1 MGGNRKLNYNRPPEH
16 RTATNSEQGL
26 PHYVRPT
33 STCRKVTKKEIIRR
47 LSVVASSCRDVEQQN
62 QVTLAVN
69 RSLTKKVAKSK
80 EVSEGLRMCLNQCRR
95 QVRST
100 KHDLVKAL
108 QDNVATKNDALSQEQ
123 EHQSLIAAME
133 KDAQATLEQVKRGH
147 SLSMAKIISK
157 SESKLAA
164 TEMKHKRAESITEMK
179 HKRVVNNIEI
189 EHKRE
194 VNIITKR
201 DRVTINAKEN
211 LHALELEIKSNE
223 INVSPPFHIVAFLPS
238 FTHTTFLQ
246 ELIKKHDTQKCRD
259 KKLHRKQQVAKDK
272 KYARLLAAKEV
283 KHAKRQAANKAL
295 IAKGIEMTRSIA
307 QASFTRSV
315 NANFDHATFIA
326 AWAKVLRNR
335 PDLAAHQHVG
345 VALIIES
352 KYGSALPV
360 FKDPD
365 QLKIADLA
373 ALVASTT
380 DAAKNGKVPVAMLS
394 GATTTV
400 FDLTTYSMSSATPL
414 LFPNQVTSVT
424 IGYESA
430 TTKIVSLTIDLNFCD
445 FYDGALLLDAL
456 VASL

>member
-1 MGGNRKLNYNRPPEH
+1 MSFKYPVVMPKMSMTMETGELINFHVAVGDHVKNGDVLFEVMTDKIDMEVEAPADGVIEALVANP
-16 RTATNSEQGL
+16 GD
-26 PHYVRPT
+26 V
-33 STCRKVTKKEIIRR
+33 VEIGKPVLIM
-47 LSVVASSCRDVEQQN
+47 LTDTEVMAFDFGTDNEPVAAVEVVATPAPV
-62 QVTLAVN
+62 
-69 RSLTKKVAKSK
+69 VATS
-80 EVSEGLRMCLNQCRR
+80 VAPAAPIILNE
-95 QVRST
+95 T
-100 KHDLVKAL
+100 VKAVPKARVEAANRGIDL
-108 QDNVATKNDALSQEQ
+108 RTVRATGPDRT
-123 EHQSLIAAME
+123 ITME
-133 KDAQATLEQVKRGH
+133 DVNGAQLDPA
-147 SLSMAKIISK
+147 I
-157 SESKLAA
+157 
-164 TEMKHKRAESITEMK
+164 
-179 HKRVVNNIEI
+179 
-189 EHKRE
+189 
-194 VNIITKR
+194 
-201 DRVTINAKEN
+201 
-211 LHALELEIKSNE
+211 
-223 INVSPPFHIVAFLPS
+223 
-238 FTHTTFLQ
+238 
-246 ELIKKHDTQKCRD
+246 
-259 KKLHRKQQVAKDK
+259 
-272 KYARLLAAKEV
+272 
-283 KHAKRQAANKAL
+283 AKRQAANKAL

-365 QLKIADLA
+365 LLKIADLA

-400 FDLTTYSMSSATPL
+400 FDLTTYSMISATPL

-456 VASL
+456 VPSL

>member
-1 MGGNRKLNYNRPPEH
+1 MSMTMETGELINFHVAVGDQVKSGDVLFEVMTDKIDMEVEAPADGVIEALVANP
-16 RTATNSEQGL
+16 GD
-26 PHYVRPT
+26 V
-33 STCRKVTKKEIIRR
+33 VEIGKPVLIM
-47 LSVVASSCRDVEQQN
+47 LTETEVMAFDFGSDNEPVAAVEVVAVP
-62 QVTLAVN
+62 
-69 RSLTKKVAKSK
+69 VAPPIATPIAPAAP
-80 EVSEGLRMCLNQCRR
+80 VILNE
-95 QVRST
+95 T
-100 KHDLVKAL
+100 VKAVPKARVEAANRGIDL
-108 QDNVATKNDALSQEQ
+108 RTVRATGPDRT
-123 EHQSLIAAME
+123 ITME
-133 KDAQATLEQVKRGH
+133 DVNGAQLDPA
-147 SLSMAKIISK
+147 I
-157 SESKLAA
+157 
-164 TEMKHKRAESITEMK
+164 
-179 HKRVVNNIEI
+179 
-189 EHKRE
+189 
-194 VNIITKR
+194 
-201 DRVTINAKEN
+201 
-211 LHALELEIKSNE
+211 
-223 INVSPPFHIVAFLPS
+223 
-238 FTHTTFLQ
+238 
-246 ELIKKHDTQKCRD
+246 
-259 KKLHRKQQVAKDK
+259 
-272 KYARLLAAKEV
+272 
-283 KHAKRQAANKAL
+283 AKRQAANKAL
-295 IAKGIEMTRSIA
+295 IAKGIEMTRGIA

-315 NANFDHATFIA
+315 NANFDHAQFIA

-360 FKDPD
+360 FRDPD
-365 QLKIADLA
+365 QASMADLT

>member
-1 MGGNRKLNYNRPPEH
+1 MSFKYPVVMPKMSMTMETGELINFHVAVGDQVKSGDVLFEVMTDKIDMEVEAPADGVIEALVANP
-16 RTATNSEQGL
+16 GD
-26 PHYVRPT
+26 V
-33 STCRKVTKKEIIRR
+33 VEIGKPVLIM
-47 LSVVASSCRDVEQQN
+47 LTETEVMAFDFGTDNEPVAAVEVVATPAPV
-62 QVTLAVN
+62 
-69 RSLTKKVAKSK
+69 VATS
-80 EVSEGLRMCLNQCRR
+80 VAPAAPVILNE
-95 QVRST
+95 T
-100 KHDLVKAL
+100 VKAVPKARVEAANRGIDL
-108 QDNVATKNDALSQEQ
+108 RTVRATGPDRT
-123 EHQSLIAAME
+123 ITME
-133 KDAQATLEQVKRGH
+133 DVNGAQLDPA
-147 SLSMAKIISK
+147 I
-157 SESKLAA
+157 
-164 TEMKHKRAESITEMK
+164 
-179 HKRVVNNIEI
+179 
-189 EHKRE
+189 
-194 VNIITKR
+194 
-201 DRVTINAKEN
+201 
-211 LHALELEIKSNE
+211 
-223 INVSPPFHIVAFLPS
+223 
-238 FTHTTFLQ
+238 
-246 ELIKKHDTQKCRD
+246 
-259 KKLHRKQQVAKDK
+259 
-272 KYARLLAAKEV
+272 
-283 KHAKRQAANKAL
+283 AKRQAANKAL

-326 AWAKVLRNR
+326 AWARVLRNR

>member
-1 MGGNRKLNYNRPPEH
+1 MSFKYPVVMPKMSMTMETGELIIFHVAVGDHVKSGDVLFEVMTDKIDMEVEAPADGVIEALVANP
-16 RTATNSEQGL
+16 GD
-26 PHYVRPT
+26 V
-33 STCRKVTKKEIIRR
+33 VEIGKPVLIM
-47 LSVVASSCRDVEQQN
+47 LTETEVMAFDFGTDGEPVAAVEVVAAPAPV
-62 QVTLAVN
+62 
-69 RSLTKKVAKSK
+69 VAAAP
-80 EVSEGLRMCLNQCRR
+80 VVVAPIILNE
-95 QVRST
+95 T
-100 KHDLVKAL
+100 VKAVPKARVEAANRGIDL
-108 QDNVATKNDALSQEQ
+108 RTVRATGPDRTIS
-123 EHQSLIAAME
+123 ME
-133 KDAQATLEQVKRGH
+133 DVNGAQLDPA
-147 SLSMAKIISK
+147 I
-157 SESKLAA
+157 
-164 TEMKHKRAESITEMK
+164 
-179 HKRVVNNIEI
+179 
-189 EHKRE
+189 
-194 VNIITKR
+194 
-201 DRVTINAKEN
+201 
-211 LHALELEIKSNE
+211 
-223 INVSPPFHIVAFLPS
+223 
-238 FTHTTFLQ
+238 
-246 ELIKKHDTQKCRD
+246 
-259 KKLHRKQQVAKDK
+259 
-272 KYARLLAAKEV
+272 
-283 KHAKRQAANKAL
+283 AKRQAANKAL

-335 PDLAAHQHVG
+335 PDLAAHEHVG

-360 FKDPD
+360 FRDPD
-365 QLKIADLA
+365 QLTIADLV

-380 DAAKNGKVPVAMLS
+380 QAAKNGKVPVAMLS

>member
-1 MGGNRKLNYNRPPEH
+1 MPKMSMTMETGELIIFHVAVGDHVKNGDVLFEVMTDKIDMEVEAPADGVIEALVANP
-16 RTATNSEQGL
+16 GD
-26 PHYVRPT
+26 V
-33 STCRKVTKKEIIRR
+33 VEIGKPVLIM
-47 LSVVASSCRDVEQQN
+47 LTETEVMAFDFGTDNEPVVAVE
-62 QVTLAVN
+62 V
-69 RSLTKKVAKSK
+69 VAAPAP
-80 EVSEGLRMCLNQCRR
+80 VVAPVVPAAPVILNE
-95 QVRST
+95 T
-100 KHDLVKAL
+100 VKAVPKARIEAANRGIDL
-108 QDNVATKNDALSQEQ
+108 RTVRATGPDRTIS
-123 EHQSLIAAME
+123 ME
-133 KDAQATLEQVKRGH
+133 DVNGAQLDPV
-147 SLSMAKIISK
+147 I
-157 SESKLAA
+157 
-164 TEMKHKRAESITEMK
+164 
-179 HKRVVNNIEI
+179 
-189 EHKRE
+189 
-194 VNIITKR
+194 
-201 DRVTINAKEN
+201 
-211 LHALELEIKSNE
+211 
-223 INVSPPFHIVAFLPS
+223 
-238 FTHTTFLQ
+238 
-246 ELIKKHDTQKCRD
+246 
-259 KKLHRKQQVAKDK
+259 
-272 KYARLLAAKEV
+272 
-283 KHAKRQAANKAL
+283 AKRQAANKAL

-360 FKDPD
+360 FRDPD
-365 QLKIADLA
+365 QVKIADLN

>member
-1 MGGNRKLNYNRPPEH
+1 MSFKYPVVMPKMSMTMETGELINFHVAVGDQVKSGDVLFEVMTDKIDMEVEAPADGVIEALVANP
-16 RTATNSEQGL
+16 GD
-26 PHYVRPT
+26 V
-33 STCRKVTKKEIIRR
+33 VEIGKPVLIM
-47 LSVVASSCRDVEQQN
+47 LTETEVMAFDFGSDDEPVAAVEVVAAP
-62 QVTLAVN
+62 TAV
-69 RSLTKKVAKSK
+69 VATP
-80 EVSEGLRMCLNQCRR
+80 VAPAALIILNE
-95 QVRST
+95 T
-100 KHDLVKAL
+100 VKAVPKARVEAANRGIDL
-108 QDNVATKNDALSQEQ
+108 RTVRATGPDRT
-123 EHQSLIAAME
+123 ITME
-133 KDAQATLEQVKRGH
+133 DVNGAQLDPA
-147 SLSMAKIISK
+147 I
-157 SESKLAA
+157 
-164 TEMKHKRAESITEMK
+164 
-179 HKRVVNNIEI
+179 
-189 EHKRE
+189 
-194 VNIITKR
+194 
-201 DRVTINAKEN
+201 
-211 LHALELEIKSNE
+211 
-223 INVSPPFHIVAFLPS
+223 
-238 FTHTTFLQ
+238 
-246 ELIKKHDTQKCRD
+246 
-259 KKLHRKQQVAKDK
+259 
-272 KYARLLAAKEV
+272 
-283 KHAKRQAANKAL
+283 AKRQAANKAL

-365 QLKIADLA
+365 QLTIADLS

>member
-1 MGGNRKLNYNRPPEH
+1 MSFKYPVVMPKMSMTMETGELINFHVAVGDHVKSGDVLFEVMTDKIDMEVEAPADGVIEALVANP
-16 RTATNSEQGL
+16 GD
-26 PHYVRPT
+26 V
-33 STCRKVTKKEIIRR
+33 VEIGKPVLIM
-47 LSVVASSCRDVEQQN
+47 LTETEVMAFDFGTDGEPVAAVEVVAAPAPV
-62 QVTLAVN
+62 VAVAPV
-69 RSLTKKVAKSK
+69 VAAP
-80 EVSEGLRMCLNQCRR
+80 VILNE
-95 QVRST
+95 T
-100 KHDLVKAL
+100 VKAVPKARVEAANRGIDL
-108 QDNVATKNDALSQEQ
+108 RTVRATGPDRTIS
-123 EHQSLIAAME
+123 ME
-133 KDAQATLEQVKRGH
+133 DVNGAQLDPA
-147 SLSMAKIISK
+147 I
-157 SESKLAA
+157 
-164 TEMKHKRAESITEMK
+164 
-179 HKRVVNNIEI
+179 
-189 EHKRE
+189 
-194 VNIITKR
+194 
-201 DRVTINAKEN
+201 
-211 LHALELEIKSNE
+211 
-223 INVSPPFHIVAFLPS
+223 
-238 FTHTTFLQ
+238 
-246 ELIKKHDTQKCRD
+246 
-259 KKLHRKQQVAKDK
+259 
-272 KYARLLAAKEV
+272 
-283 KHAKRQAANKAL
+283 AKRQAANKAL

-335 PDLAAHQHVG
+335 PDLATHEHVG

-360 FKDPD
+360 FRDPD
-365 QLKIADLA
+365 QVKIADLA

>member
-1 MGGNRKLNYNRPPEH
+1 MSFKYPVVMPKMSMTMETGELINFHVAVGDHVKSGDVLFEVMTDKIDMEVEAPADGVIEALVANP
-16 RTATNSEQGL
+16 GD
-26 PHYVRPT
+26 V
-33 STCRKVTKKEIIRR
+33 VEIGKPVLIM
-47 LSVVASSCRDVEQQN
+47 LTETEVMAFDFGTDNEPVAAVEVVAAPAPVAAPI
-62 QVTLAVN
+62 VPAVPII
-69 RSLTKKVAKSK
+69 
-80 EVSEGLRMCLNQCRR
+80 LNE
-95 QVRST
+95 S
-100 KHDLVKAL
+100 VKAVPKARVEAANRGIDL
-108 QDNVATKNDALSQEQ
+108 RTVRATGPDRT
-123 EHQSLIAAME
+123 ITME
-133 KDAQATLEQVKRGH
+133 DVNGAQLDPA
-147 SLSMAKIISK
+147 I
-157 SESKLAA
+157 
-164 TEMKHKRAESITEMK
+164 
-179 HKRVVNNIEI
+179 
-189 EHKRE
+189 
-194 VNIITKR
+194 
-201 DRVTINAKEN
+201 
-211 LHALELEIKSNE
+211 
-223 INVSPPFHIVAFLPS
+223 
-238 FTHTTFLQ
+238 
-246 ELIKKHDTQKCRD
+246 
-259 KKLHRKQQVAKDK
+259 
-272 KYARLLAAKEV
+272 
-283 KHAKRQAANKAL
+283 AKRQAANKAL
-295 IAKGIEMTRSIA
+295 IAKGIEMTRGIA

-360 FKDPD
+360 FRDPD
-365 QLKIADLA
+365 QLKLADLT

-380 DAAKNGKVPVAMLS
+380 QAAKNGKVPVAMLS

>member
-1 MGGNRKLNYNRPPEH
+1 MSFKYPVVMPKMSMTMETGELIIFHVAVGDHVKSGDVLFEVMTDKIDMEVEAPADGVIEALVANPGDVVEIGKPVLIMLTETEVMAFDFGTDGEPE
-16 RTATNSEQGL
+16 AAVE
-26 PHYVRPT
+26 
-33 STCRKVTKKEIIRR
+33 
-47 LSVVASSCRDVEQQN
+47 VVAAPAPV
-62 QVTLAVN
+62 
-69 RSLTKKVAKSK
+69 VAAAP
-80 EVSEGLRMCLNQCRR
+80 VVVAPIILNE
-95 QVRST
+95 T
-100 KHDLVKAL
+100 VKAVPKARVEAANRGIDL
-108 QDNVATKNDALSQEQ
+108 RTVRATGPDRTIS
-123 EHQSLIAAME
+123 ME
-133 KDAQATLEQVKRGH
+133 DVNGAQLDPA
-147 SLSMAKIISK
+147 I
-157 SESKLAA
+157 
-164 TEMKHKRAESITEMK
+164 
-179 HKRVVNNIEI
+179 
-189 EHKRE
+189 
-194 VNIITKR
+194 
-201 DRVTINAKEN
+201 
-211 LHALELEIKSNE
+211 
-223 INVSPPFHIVAFLPS
+223 
-238 FTHTTFLQ
+238 
-246 ELIKKHDTQKCRD
+246 
-259 KKLHRKQQVAKDK
+259 
-272 KYARLLAAKEV
+272 
-283 KHAKRQAANKAL
+283 AKRQAANKAL

-360 FKDPD
+360 FRDPD
-365 QLKIADLA
+365 QVKIADLT